1 MFPEFDC
8 FAAQLSP
15 EPQLSSN
22 IRILP
27 DMPKSGSKRKDGFS
41 TRSVHA
47 GEETD
52 PTSGS
57 VVTPIY
63 QTSTFAF
70 PSTKILLE
78 VMQRKRKGYVYTRWW
93 NPTNQVAERKI
104 ANLESGESSLLFP
117 AGMSAISSTI
127 LTIVQAGDH
136 VVSMRD
142 VYGATFEFMS
152 EFLPKINV
160 GVTFVDA
167 NRPQDIK
174 NVLRDNTKLVY
185 LETPTNPTL
194 KVVDIQA
201 VKKLLGGNDV
211 KIAVDNTFAS
221 PYNQQ
226 PLKLGADIVVHSATK
241 YFGGHADVTAGAVVS
256 SSKFISELYHTRK
269 LLGGVL
275 DPHAAWL
282 LIRGLKTFELRMRRH
297 NENGMAI
304 AQFLAKHP
312 KVKQVFYPGLPSHPQ
327 HNIASKQMRGF
338 GGMLSFIPRGNGDYA
353 SRVIDRLKVFKLA
366 ASLGGVESLACQ
378 PWTLTHFYVPR
389 SERIKAGILDELIRL
404 SIGIEDA
411 DDLIADLKQALA
423 A

>member
-1 MFPEFDC
+1 MLPEFDC

-256 SSKFISELYHTRK
+256 SSKFISELYHIRK

>member
-1 MFPEFDC
+1 MLPEFDC

-93 NPTNQVAERKI
+93 NPTNQAAERKI

-256 SSKFISELYHTRK
+256 SSKFISELYHIRK

>member
-194 KVVDIQA
+194 KVVDIQS

-256 SSKFISELYHTRK
+256 NSKFISELYHIRK

>member
-1 MFPEFDC
+1 MLEKG
-8 FAAQLSP
+8 
-15 EPQLSSN
+15 
-22 IRILP
+22 RT
-27 DMPKSGSKRKDGFS
+27 RKDGFS

-57 VVTPIY
+57 VTTPIY
-63 QTSTFAF
+63 QTSTFTF

-78 VMQRKRKGYVYTRWW
+78 VMQRKRKGNVYTRWW
-93 NPTNQVAERKI
+93 NPTNQAAEKKI
-104 ANLESGESSLLFP
+104 ANLESAESALLFP
-117 AGMSAISSTI
+117 AGMAAISSMI
-127 LTIVQAGDH
+127 LTVVQAGDH

-152 EFLPKINV
+152 EFLPKISV
-160 GVTFVDA
+160 GVTFADA
-167 NRPQDIK
+167 NKPQEIK
-174 NVLRDNTKLVY
+174 NALRDNTKLVY

-201 VKKLLGGNDV
+201 VKKMLDGSDA
-211 KIAVDNTFAS
+211 KIAVDNTFAT

-226 PLKLGADIVVHSATK
+226 PLDLGADIVVHSATK
-241 YFGGHADVTAGAVVS
+241 YFGGHADITAGAVVS
-256 SSKFISELYHTRK
+256 DSKFMSKVYETRK

-297 NENGMAI
+297 NDNGMAV

-312 KVKQVFYPGLPSHPQ
+312 KVKEVFYPGLPTHPQ
-327 HNIASKQMRGF
+327 HAIAKRQMRGF
-338 GGMLSFIPRGNGDYA
+338 AGMLSFIPRGNGDYA
-353 SRVIDRLKVFKLA
+353 SRVIDRLKLIKLA
-366 ASLGGVESLACQ
+366 ASLGGVETLACQ
-378 PWTLTHFYVPR
+378 PWTLTHFYVPK
-389 SERIKAGILDELIRL
+389 SERIKAGILDEMIRL

>member
-256 SSKFISELYHTRK
+256 SSKFISELYHIRK

>member
-1 MFPEFDC
+1 MTVLRPVR
-8 FAAQLSP
+8 LSP
-15 EPQLSSN
+15 EPQLSSKKHK
-22 IRILP
+22 LP
-27 DMPKSGSKRKDGFS
+27 DMPKSGRTRRDGFS

-78 VMQRKRKGYVYTRWW
+78 VMQRKRKGNVYTRWW
-93 NPTNQVAERKI
+93 NPTNQAAENKI
-104 ANLESGESSLLFP
+104 ANLESAESALLFP
-117 AGMSAISSTI
+117 AGMSAISSMI
-127 LTIVQAGDH
+127 LTFVQAGDH

-167 NRPQDIK
+167 NKPQDIK
-174 NVLRDNTKLVY
+174 SALRDNTKLVY

-194 KVVDIQA
+194 KVVDIPA
-201 VKKLLGGNDV
+201 VRKMLARNDV
-211 KIAVDNTFAS
+211 KIAVDNTFAT

-241 YFGGHADVTAGAVVS
+241 YFGGHADITAGAVVS
-256 SSKFISELYHTRK
+256 DNRFISEFYETRK

-297 NENGMAI
+297 NENGMAV

-327 HNIASKQMRGF
+327 HGIAKKQMRGF
-338 GGMLSFIPRGNGDYA
+338 GGMLSFIPRGDGNYA
-353 SRVIDRLKVFKLA
+353 SRIIDRLKMIKLA
-366 ASLGGVESLACQ
+366 PSLGGVETLATQ
-378 PWTLTHFYVPR
+378 PWTLSHFYVPK
-389 SERIKAGILDELIRL
+389 SERIKAGIVDELVRL

-411 DDLIADLKQALA
+411 EDIIADLKQALA

>member
-256 SSKFISELYHTRK
+256 NSKFISELYHIRK

>member
-1 MFPEFDC
+1 MLPEFDC

-256 SSKFISELYHTRK
+256 SSKFISELYHIRK

-297 NENGMAI
+297 NENGMAM